1 MKFYLTSQ
9 KYAHGNPNLTAYEI
23 DQISKAYLGK
33 ISTVCTVEVWLPSKI
48 KKTKC
53 VGAGICR
60 GGSIVINIAG
70 VPTLQF
76 FRKMLGKSYFMVISR
91 QPSYPKLSIPGYPKL
106 VIKDL

>member
-33 ISTVCTVEVWLPSKI
+33 LSTVCTVEVWLPSKI
-48 KKTKC
+48 KKARHT
-53 VGAGICR
+53 GAVMYHN
-60 GGSIVINIAG
+60 GSIIITVTSL
-70 VPTLQF
+70 PTLQF
-76 FRKMLGKSYFMVISR
+76 LRKMLGKSCFVVISR

-106 VIKDL
+106 VIRDF

>member
-9 KYAHGNPNLTAYEI
+9 KYANSNPNLTAYEI

-33 ISTVCTVEVWLPSKI
+33 LSNVCTVEVWLPSKI
-48 KKTKC
+48 KKTKY
-53 VGAGICR
+53 AGDGIYR
-60 GGSIVINIAG
+60 GGSIVINVAD

-76 FRKMLGKSYFMVISR
+76 FRKMLGKSFLMVALM
-91 QPSYPKLSIPGYPKL
+91 QPDYPKL

>member
-9 KYAHGNPNLTAYEI
+9 KYAHSNPNLTAYEI

-33 ISTVCTVEVWLPSKI
+33 LSTVCTVEVWLPSKI

-53 VGAGICR
+53 AGAGICR
-60 GGSIVINIAG
+60 GGSIVINIAD

-76 FRKMLGKSYFMVISR
+76 FRKMLGKSFLMVALM
-91 QPSYPKLSIPGYPKL
+91 QPDYPKL

>member
-33 ISTVCTVEVWLPSKI
+33 LSTVCTVEVWLPSKI

-53 VGAGICR
+53 AGAGICR
-60 GGSIVINIAG
+60 GGSIVINIAD
-70 VPTLQF
+70 VPTLQS
-76 FRKMLGKSYFMVISR
+76 FRKMLGKYSLMVVFM
-91 QPSYPKLSIPGYPKL
+91 QPDYPKL
-106 VIKDL
+106 VIKDLQKTKEK

>member
-1 MKFYLTSQ
+1 MKFCLTSQ

-33 ISTVCTVEVWLPSKI
+33 LSSICTIEVWLPSKI

-53 VGAGICR
+53 AGAGICR
-60 GGSIVINIAG
+60 GGSIVINVAD
-70 VPTLQF
+70 VLTLQS
-76 FRKMLGKSYFMVISR
+76 FRKMFGKYSLMVVFM
-91 QPSYPKLSIPGYPKL
+91 QPDYPKL

>member
-1 MKFYLTSQ
+1 MKFCLTSQ

-48 KKTKC
+48 KKKKC
-53 VGAGICR
+53 AGAGICR
-60 GGSIVINIAG
+60 GGSIVINVAD

-76 FRKMLGKSYFMVISR
+76 FRKMLGKSYFMVALM
-91 QPSYPKLSIPGYPKL
+91 QPDYPKL

>member
-33 ISTVCTVEVWLPSKI
+33 LSTVCTVEVWLPSKI

-53 VGAGICR
+53 AGAGICR
-60 GGSIVINIAG
+60 GGSIVINIAD

-76 FRKMLGKSYFMVISR
+76 FRKMLGKSFLMVALM
-91 QPSYPKLSIPGYPKL
+91 QPDYPRL

>member
-9 KYAHGNPNLTAYEI
+9 KYANSNPNLTADEI

-33 ISTVCTVEVWLPSKI
+33 LSNVCTVEVWLPSKI

-53 VGAGICR
+53 AGAGIRR
-60 GGSIVINIAG
+60 GGSIVINVAD
-70 VPTLQF
+70 VPTLQS
-76 FRKMLGKSYFMVISR
+76 FRKMFGKYFLTVAFM
-91 QPSYPKLSIPGYPKL
+91 QPDYPKL

>member
-33 ISTVCTVEVWLPSKI
+33 LSTVCTVEVWLPSKI
-48 KKTKC
+48 KKKKC
-53 VGAGICR
+53 AGAGICR
-60 GGSIVINIAG
+60 GGSIVINVAD
-70 VPTLQF
+70 VPTLQS
-76 FRKMLGKSYFMVISR
+76 FRKMLGKYSLMVVFM
-91 QPSYPKLSIPGYPKL
+91 QPDYPKL